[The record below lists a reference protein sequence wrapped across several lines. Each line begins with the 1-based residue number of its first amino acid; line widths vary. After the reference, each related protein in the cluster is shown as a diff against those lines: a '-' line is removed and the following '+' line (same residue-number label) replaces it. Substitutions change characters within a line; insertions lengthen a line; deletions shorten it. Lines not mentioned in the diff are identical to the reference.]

1 MGKKICATRKC
12 GRECRKHC
20 FDLFPSRCGLRYAR
34 SRAKKEGGSGAKRRK
49 DKVFPQGM
57 KQEGGTPPPPPG
69 RGVHPSSHVPSLR
82 RATFNESFTGTPP
95 EAGSSYEHPPHG
107 GPSPSPSPPSRGPGG
122 FGNYPPRQNGSPAE
136 IRANQF
142 SYPIPPPTT
151 THPGQLS
158 PRSSG
163 PSSVP
168 RLGSTNFSGQNANG
182 GNRVASTSSNS
193 SSVSATHAS
202 SFERDTA
209 GGRARDRVKRD
220 TEAGS
225 PPHMPPA
232 SIPSPGDWSKRSS
245 SYLS

>member
-1 MGKKICATRKC
+1 MPDS
-12 GRECRKHC
+12 C
-20 FDLFPSRCGLRYAR
+20 FLSRCGLRYAR
-34 SRAKKEGGSGAKRRK
+34 SRAKKEGGSGNKRRK
-49 DKVFPQGM
+49 DKGFAQGM

-69 RGVHPSSHVPSLR
+69 RGVPASHVPSLR
-82 RATFNESFTGTPP
+82 RATFNEPFIGTP
-95 EAGSSYEHPPHG
+95 EAGSSYDHPPHP

-122 FGNYPPRQNGSPAE
+122 FGHYPPHQNGSPAE

-151 THPGQLS
+151 HPGQVS

-163 PSSVP
+163 PSTVP
-168 RLGSTNFSGQNANG
+168 RIGSTANYPAQNSG

-202 SFERDTA
+202 SFERDSA
-209 GGRARDRVKRD
+209 GGRARDRAKRD
-220 TEAGS
+220 AEAGS
-225 PPHMPPA
+225 PPHIPPA

-245 SYLS
+245 SYLG

>member
-1 MGKKICATRKC
+1 M
-12 GRECRKHC
+12 
-20 FDLFPSRCGLRYAR
+20 RYAR
-34 SRAKKEGGSGAKRRK
+34 SRAKKEGGSGSKRRK
-49 DKVFPQGM
+49 DKGFSQGM
-57 KQEGGTPPPPPG
+57 KQEGGSPPPPPG
-69 RGVHPSSHVPSLR
+69 RGMHPSSHVPSLR
-82 RATFNESFTGTPP
+82 RATFNEPFIGTPP
-95 EAGSSYEHPPHG
+95 DAGGSYDHPPHPG
-107 GPSPSPSPPSRGPGG
+107 QSPSPSPPSRGPGG
-122 FGNYPPRQNGSPAE
+122 FGHYPPRQNGSPTE
-136 IRANQF
+136 IRTNQF
-142 SYPIPPPTT
+142 SYPIPPPT

-163 PSSVP
+163 TSSLPRVGSSANYPGPS
-168 RLGSTNFSGQNANG
+168 NNG

-202 SFERDTA
+202 SFERDSA

>member
-1 MGKKICATRKC
+1 VERRICVTRK
-12 GRECRKHC
+12 
-20 FDLFPSRCGLRYAR
+20 FPGAVATSIFLIFPFRCGLRYAR
-34 SRAKKEGGSGAKRRK
+34 SRAKKEGGSGTKRRK
-49 DKVFPQGM
+49 EKVFPQGM

-69 RGVHPSSHVPSLR
+69 RGMHPSSHVPSLR
-82 RATFNESFTGTPP
+82 RATFNEPFIGTPP
-95 EAGSSYEHPPHG
+95 EAGSSYEHPPHP

-122 FGNYPPRQNGSPAE
+122 FGHYPSRQNGSPAE

-151 THPGQLS
+151 HPGQLS

-168 RLGSTNFSGQNANG
+168 RLASTNYPAQNSNG

-202 SFERDTA
+202 SFERDSA

-232 SIPSPGDWSKRSS
+232 SMPSPGDWSKRSS
-245 SYLS
+245 SYLN